1 MSFNYWLLQCKG
13 LRNALMHGSTDGP
26 SSGLENV
33 VSAVWRPDPVQQA
46 GAGDC
51 EARGITEYFWL
62 ELGGHVAQCI
72 NTICSPIPLKQL
84 MTVSPTGQCSSW
96 LSKIAM

>member
-1 MSFNYWLLQCKG
+1 M
-13 LRNALMHGSTDGP
+13 RGSTDRP

-33 VSAVWRPDPVQQA
+33 VRAVWRPDPVQQA

-51 EARGITEYFWL
+51 EGRGITEYFWT

-72 NTICSPIPLKQL
+72 NTICSPIALKTINDCKPNRPVPQL
-84 MTVSPTGQCSSW
+84 
-96 LSKIAM
+96 AF